1 MSSKPSNPKDAVGI
15 KKAYTSVIPWGVI
28 YELGLAMLEGALKY
42 GRHNYR
48 DVGIRASTYFDA
60 ADRHMKSWWE
70 GEDIDPDSGISHVT
84 KAIASLTVLRD
95 GMMTGLWEDDRPPAL
110 PKGWLAEINAKAAA
124 LVEKYPNP
132 AKAIIAKKP
141 STRQAML
148 EAYQQIEDDRVAHI
162 KEPVSRDP
170 KFRTPCQSCHL
181 ANDNPVFE
189 GIGRCTGCPRKQS
202 RNQ

>member
-1 MSSKPSNPKDAVGI
+1 MSETKPSNPKDAVGI

-48 DVGIRASTYFDA
+48 KVGIRASTYFDA

-132 AKAIIAKKP
+132 AKAIIGKQTMDGK
-141 STRQAML
+141 
-148 EAYQQIEDDRVAHI
+148 
-162 KEPVSRDP
+162 VSRD
-170 KFRTPCQSCHL
+170 TQCQVCHL
-181 ANDNPVFE
+181 TDAELANLEMV
-189 GIGRCTGCPRKQS
+189 RCTDCPHLKS
-202 RNQ
+202 T